1 MLNTRDGVAEQRIW
15 LRQLAGLL
23 HLEEEEEEK
32 RQHDKQDGFETEEE
46 TTPYTRKTRTVWVRR
61 WLTIEDMSSDITIS
75 Y

>member
-32 RQHDKQDGFETEEE
+32 RQHNKQDGVETEEE
-46 TTPYTRKTRTVWVRR
+46 TTPYTRKTRTVWARR